1 MAMDTDLAQK
11 GICCSSDVSAV
22 TIRTGGCAR
31 RRCRLEERAEM
42 SLTGPDV
49 ETILL
54 TARSSSPLQTYETSE
69 PVPLIN

>member
-1 MAMDTDLAQK
+1 
-11 GICCSSDVSAV
+11 
-22 TIRTGGCAR
+22 
-31 RRCRLEERAEM
+31 M